1 MMPAGKGRGS
11 VRERTIVW
19 QRDGAPLPLTV
30 RWHPRARRI
39 RLRLAVHERRIIV
52 TLPLAFGVQT
62 ALETADRH
70 HDWVQRQLLARPAR
84 VPFADA
90 AHVPFLGEPHRIC
103 HRPDGPAEIHR
114 VPGVIEIGG
123 PPAELPRRTALFF
136 RSEARRHL
144 SAQVACHARSLRLGY
159 GRISIRDGVTRWGS
173 CGPSG
178 NLAFSW
184 RLVMAPWMV
193 LDYVAAHE
201 VAHLRERNHG
211 PRFHSLVATLI
222 ADPDA
227 ARTWLRENGSELHR
241 YG

>member
-1 MMPAGKGRGS
+1 MPAGEGRGG

-52 TLPLAFGVQT
+52 TLPPAFGVQA

-70 HDWVQRQLLARPAR
+70 HEWVKRQLSARPAR

-90 AHVPFLGEPHRIC
+90 VHVPFLGELHRIG
-103 HRPDGPAEIHR
+103 HRPDGPADVR
-114 VPGVIEIGG
+114 LAAGLIEIGG
-123 PPAELPRRTALFF
+123 PVTDLPRRIALFF
-136 RSEARRHL
+136 RCEARRHL
-144 SAQVACHARSLRLGY
+144 SAQVACHARSLSLGY

-184 RLVMAPWMV
+184 RLVMAPWTV

-211 PRFHSLVATLI
+211 ERFHRLVASLI
-222 ADPDA
+222 ADPDT
-227 ARTWLRENGSELHR
+227 ARSWLRQNGSELHR

>member
-1 MMPAGKGRGS
+1 MMPAGKGRGG

-19 QRDGAPLPLTV
+19 QRDGAPMPLTV
-30 RWHPRARRI
+30 RWHPHARRI

-52 TLPLAFGVQT
+52 TLPPAFGVQT
-62 ALETADRH
+62 ALETAERH
-70 HDWVQRQLLARPAR
+70 HEWVMRQLSAQPAR

-90 AHVPFLGEPHRIC
+90 AQVPFLGEPHRIC
-103 HRPDGPAEIHR
+103 HRPDGPVEVRHAD
-114 VPGVIEIGG
+114 GVIEVGG
-123 PPAELPRRTALFF
+123 PLADLPRRIALFF
-136 RSEARRHL
+136 RGEARRHL
-144 SAQVACHARSLRLGY
+144 SSQVAHHARSLSLGY

-184 RLVMAPWMV
+184 RLVLAPWMV

-211 PRFHSLVATLI
+211 QRFHSLVATLI
-222 ADPDA
+222 ADPGA
-227 ARTWLRENGSELHR
+227 ARLWLRENGSELHR

>member
-1 MMPAGKGRGS
+1 MPAGEGRGG

-39 RLRLAVHERRIIV
+39 RLRLAVHDRRIIV
-52 TLPLAFGVQT
+52 TLPPALGVQA

-70 HDWVQRQLLARPAR
+70 HEWVKRQLSARPAR

-90 AHVPFLGEPHRIC
+90 AHVPFLGERYRIG
-103 HRPDGPAEIHR
+103 HRPDGPADVR
-114 VPGVIEIGG
+114 LAAGVIEIGG
-123 PPAELPRRTALFF
+123 QLADLPRRIALFF
-136 RSEARRHL
+136 RFEARRHL
-144 SAQVACHARSLRLGY
+144 SAQVACHARSLSLGY

-184 RLVMAPWMV
+184 RLVMAPWPV

-211 PRFHSLVATLI
+211 EGFHRLVANLI
-222 ADPDA
+222 PDPDA
-227 ARTWLRENGSELHR
+227 ARSWLRENGSELHR